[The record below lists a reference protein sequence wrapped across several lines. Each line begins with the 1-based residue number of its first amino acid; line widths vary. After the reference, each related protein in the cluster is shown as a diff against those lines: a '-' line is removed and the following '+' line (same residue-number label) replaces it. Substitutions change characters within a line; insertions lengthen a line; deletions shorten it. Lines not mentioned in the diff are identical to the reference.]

1 MRRERI
7 SELSP
12 GWDVKVALVED
23 AFHHE
28 ALLYSGE
35 DGFLRGTLPF
45 IAEALACEEPLMIAV
60 GDARRALLEEALGDD
75 AERVLF
81 VNMRLLGRNP
91 ARIIPAWREFVS
103 EHAPDDRPVRGI
115 GEPVWPGRSEA
126 ELDECARHES
136 LLNVA
141 FAGGPA
147 WRLLCPYDLETL
159 APAAIAAARLT
170 HPSLAHD
177 GISRR
182 NDAYRSPDRSPGP
195 FAGSLPAPAHEP
207 EELAFTANGLAAL
220 RMLVYKQA
228 AAAGVEQEPS
238 EDFVLAVNELATNS
252 VQHGGG
258 GGTLAIWTEPG
269 ALVAEV
275 RDRGHID
282 DPLVGRRSPPLDQ
295 HGGRGLWLVNHLC
308 DLVQTRS
315 TPNGTVVRVRM
326 RLPEHDGRAA
336 ARTPLARST

>member
-12 GWDVKVALVED
+12 GRAVKVALVEE

-28 ALLYSGE
+28 ALLYTGE

-45 IAEALACEEPLMIAV
+45 IAEALAEEEPLMIAV
-60 GDARRALLEEALGDD
+60 SDPRAALLEQALGGD

-81 VNMRLLGRNP
+81 VNMRALGRNP
-91 ARIIPAWREFVS
+91 GRIIPAWRSFVS
-103 EHAPDDRPVRGI
+103 EHALEGRPVRGI

-141 FAGGPA
+141 FAGGPE

-159 APAAIAAARLT
+159 APAAIAAARLS

-177 GISRR
+177 GISAR
-182 NDAYRSPDRSPGP
+182 NDAYRSPDRAPGP
-195 FAGSLPAPAHEP
+195 FAGSLPPPARDP

-220 RMLVYKQA
+220 RMLVHKRA
-228 AAAGVEQEPS
+228 VAAGIAQEPS

-269 ALVAEV
+269 ALVGEV

-282 DPLVGRRSPPLDQ
+282 DPLVGRRSPPLEQ
-295 HGGRGLWLVNHLC
+295 HDGRGLWLVHHLC

-315 TPNGTVVRVRM
+315 TNDSTVVRVQM
-326 RLPEHDGRAA
+326 RLPERDARAA
-336 ARTPLARST
+336 ARTPVAETS

>member
-7 SELSP
+7 SELST
-12 GWDVKVALVED
+12 GWAVKVALVQD

-45 IAEALACEEPLMIAV
+45 IAEGLAAEEPLMIAV
-60 GDARRALLEEALGDD
+60 SDARAALLEEALGED

-103 EHAPDDRPVRGI
+103 EHALDGRPVRGI

-141 FAGGPA
+141 FAGGPD

-159 APAAIAAARLT
+159 DPAAIAAARLT
-170 HPSLAHD
+170 HPSLVRD

-182 NDAYRSPDRSPGP
+182 NDAYRSPERASGP
-195 FAGSLPAPAHEP
+195 FAGSLPAPAREP

-220 RMLVYKQA
+220 RMLAYKRA
-228 AAAGVEQEPS
+228 AAAGIEQEPS

-258 GGTLAIWTEPG
+258 GGTLAIWNEPG

-282 DPLVGRRSPPLDQ
+282 DPLVGRRSPPVDQ
-295 HGGRGLWLVNHLC
+295 HGGRGLWLVNQLC

-315 TPNGTVVRVRM
+315 TPNGTVVRVQM
-326 RLPEHDGRAA
+326 RLSERRARA
-336 ARTPLARST
+336 ARTPLAGSA

>member
-28 ALLYSGE
+28 ALLYRGE

-60 GDARRALLEEALGDD
+60 SDARAALLEEALGDD
-75 AERVLF
+75 AERALF
-81 VNMRLLGRNP
+81 VNMRLLWRNP

-103 EHAPDDRPVRGI
+103 EHALDGRPLRGI

-141 FAGGPA
+141 FAGGPD

-159 APAAIAAARLT
+159 DPAAIAAARLT
-170 HPSLAHD
+170 HPWLAHD

-182 NDAYRSPDRSPGP
+182 NDAYRSPECARGP
-195 FAGSLPAPAHEP
+195 FAGSLPAPAREP

-220 RMLVYKQA
+220 RMLVYKRA

-269 ALVAEV
+269 ALVGEV

-282 DPLVGRRSPPLDQ
+282 DQLVGRRSPPVDQ

-326 RLPEHDGRAA
+326 RVPERDGRAD
-336 ARTPLARST
+336 ARTALAGSA